1 MGDFVNVVGFCFYTQ
16 PALRGVTKPKRVT
29 YIIWALAP
37 MIAFA
42 AAISDGVGWAALP
55 VFVSGF
61 IPFLIFLAS
70 FANKNAYWKLG
81 RFDYACGGISLLAL
95 YLWYVTGDPAVAV
108 FFAILS
114 DALASLPTLIKSWK
128 FPETE
133 YWSGYASAI
142 VAAIT
147 ALIAAPSFTFT
158 AVAFPLYLI
167 IVCVIILL
175 GIFQKTLRFRVR
187 T

>member
-1 MGDFVNVVGFCFYTQ
+1 MLPFLVIAGSAVNFFGSSFYILRT
-16 PALRGVTKPKRVT
+16 LRGTTKPNRVT
-29 YIIWALAP
+29 YFIWALAP

-147 ALIAAPSFTFT
+147 ALIAVPSFTFT
-158 AVAFPLYLI
+158 NHSFQSFPS
-167 IVCVIILL
+167 VF
-175 GIFQKTLRFRVR
+175 GSTA
-187 T
+187 